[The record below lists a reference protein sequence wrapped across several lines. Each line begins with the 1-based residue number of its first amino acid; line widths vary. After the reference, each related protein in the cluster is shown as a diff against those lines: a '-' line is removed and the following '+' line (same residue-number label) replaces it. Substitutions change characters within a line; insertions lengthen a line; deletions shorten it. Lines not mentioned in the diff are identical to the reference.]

1 MKSKRDLLLG
11 AVSAAVL
18 VATAPAVHA
27 DGSAFVGG
35 LVGGIIG
42 SAIGNQQ
49 RQAAPRQQTRTVV
62 RQPTVNSYQREQNR
76 QTQVALN
83 YFGFPAGTPDGVFGQ
98 NSRAAASQYQAY
110 MGYPPT
116 GYLSDY
122 ERNFL
127 VTSYQ
132 RAIVGGPQTA
142 QMMTEMGQGTRGLLI
157 AFRNEQMG
165 VPATPVQQQPQMVVA
180 PQAPATVVVPQAPA
194 TVEALAPAPAP
205 APAVPAE
212 VVEAA
217 ATAEVQPGAP
227 AFAVPNFVPAPA
239 EASMASHCNRTSLVT
254 GSNGGY
260 VTLASLND
268 PGFALDEQFCLART
282 YVIEEGARLAAMV
295 PGVTTAEME
304 AQCVAFAPGMR
315 DHAAR
320 LVSQEPPQ
328 VTDALQA
335 FVVGTG
341 VPPSQL
347 AANARICLGIGY
359 RTDNAELALAAGML
373 LVGLGEAAYAE
384 LLGHH
389 LMGGFGMPKRT
400 DRGLDW
406 LAVGV
411 AALENGA
418 TPVVSPGAP
427 ERVMLLRQAV
437 VRMGDPDAG
446 KAEVLTDA
454 AAPAVPNFVMPVKP
468 APQSN

>member
-18 VATAPAVHA
+18 VATTPAVHA

-49 RQAAPRQQTRTVV
+49 QQRQAAPRQQTRTVV
-62 RQPTVNSYQREQNR
+62 RQPAVNSYQREQNR
-76 QTQVALN
+76 QAQVALN

-110 MGYPPT
+110 LGYPPT

-122 ERNFL
+122 ERSFL
-127 VTSYQ
+127 ITAYQ

-157 AFRNEQMG
+157 AFRNEAMG
-165 VPATPVQQQPQMVVA
+165 VPATPVQQQPQMAVM
-180 PQAPATVVVPQAPA
+180 PQAPAPVVVPAAPA
-194 TVEALAPAPAP
+194 TVEVAAPAP
-205 APAVPAE
+205 VAE
-212 VVEAA
+212 PEPVVEAA
-217 ATAEVQPGAP
+217 AP
-227 AFAVPNFVPAPA
+227 AAGGFAVPNFVPAPA

-282 YVIEEGARLAAMV
+282 YVIEEGTRLAAMV

-315 DHAAR
+315 DYAAR

-389 LMGGFGMPKRT
+389 LMGGFGMPRRT

-427 ERVMLLRQAV
+427 ERVLLLRQAV
-437 VRMGDPDAG
+437 ARMGDPDAG

-454 AAPAVPNFVMPVKP
+454 AAPAVPNFAMPVKP

>member
-1 MKSKRDLLLG
+1 MQSKRDLLLG

-42 SAIGNQQ
+42 GAIGSQQQQ
-49 RQAAPRQQTRTVV
+49 RQQQAVPQRQQQRTVV

-76 QTQVALN
+76 QAQVALN
-83 YFGFPAGTPDGVFGQ
+83 YFGFPAGTPDGVFGP
-98 NSRAAASQYQAY
+98 NSRAAAAQYQAY
-110 MGYPPT
+110 LGYPAT
-116 GYLSDY
+116 GYMSDF
-122 ERNFL
+122 ERSFL
-127 VTSYQ
+127 ITSYQ

-165 VPATPVQQQPQMVVA
+165 VPSTPVQQAPQMAVA
-180 PQAPATVVVPQAPA
+180 PPAPVAVLEPPA
-194 TVEALAPAPAP
+194 TVEVAAPAPAP
-205 APAVPAE
+205 AP

-217 ATAEVQPGAP
+217 AP
-227 AFAVPNFVPAPA
+227 AAGGFAVPNFVPAPA

-260 VTLASLND
+260 VTLASMGD

-304 AQCVAFAPGMR
+304 AQCLAFAPGMR

-373 LVGLGEAAYAE
+373 LVGLGEEAYAE

-406 LAVGV
+406 LTVGV
-411 AALENGA
+411 AALQDGA
-418 TPVVSPGAP
+418 TPVVAPGAP
-427 ERVMLLRQAV
+427 ERVLLLRQAV
-437 VRMGDPDAG
+437 AQMADPEAG
-446 KAEVLTDA
+446 HVEVLTDA
-454 AAPAVPNFVMPVKP
+454 AAPAVPTFAMPVKP